1 MIKVKKAPQGTI
13 APTPIPARGLY
24 QLDVDD
30 AIWQDIGLDDDAAPA
45 LWLVD
50 NKVRAGIRA
59 MLQKDRC
66 AEEAPRL
73 LRERRHLRVW
83 FATEWKAV
91 SEAMELSEGS
101 LLPKRNRKY
110 YN

>member
-1 MIKVKKAPQGTI
+1 MK
-13 APTPIPARGLY
+13 GLY

-45 LWLVD
+45 RWLVD

-66 AEEAPRL
+66 GEEAPRL

-83 FATEWKAV
+83 FAIEWKAV
-91 SEAMELSEGS
+91 SEAIELSKGE
-101 LLPKRNRKY
+101 LLSDSNRKY
-110 YN
+110 LD